1 MDDHNKNLGLKVG
14 LEVHQE
20 LATSHKLFCSCS
32 PLLFHQE
39 AQFTFIRRLRPTQS
53 ELGKIDP
60 AALFEFQ
67 QGKTLLY
74 ESSDQTDCLVEM
86 DEEPPGPLNAEAVD
100 ICLTVGLIV
109 GARPVDEI
117 HVMRKIVI
125 DGSNTTG
132 FQRTCVVAL
141 GGEIIVDGK
150 RVGIEQICLEE
161 DAARKTEE
169 SGSQQNYRIDRL
181 GIPLVEVST
190 EPTIGS
196 PEEAAKVALAIGRIL
211 RSTGKV
217 RRGLGSIR
225 QDVNISITEGALV
238 EIKGIQQLDLI
249 SKVVE
254 YEVLRQRKLLEIRD
268 KLRSKGASVDYP
280 VHVIDVTELFRETE
294 CQILKTSI
302 RKGERI
308 CAARLPFFAGLV
320 GMQLCPGRRLGTE
333 MADRAKFWGRVKG
346 IFHTDELP
354 GYGITDE
361 EVSLLRESVE
371 AKAADAVV
379 IVAGEPE
386 KCKGALNAVFERA
399 SEALTGVP
407 SETRGPNAD
416 GTTHFMRPRPGAA
429 RMYPET
435 DVVPIGISND
445 RLKKIGSA
453 LPESLDVQLKG
464 LMQEFGLNSKLAGQL
479 MDSDYLPLF
488 RHISR
493 GTKASPSLVAV
504 TLTETLKSL
513 ERESLN
519 VDALTD
525 ERIEEV
531 FRFLEQGL
539 VVKES
544 VPDILTWLATNPRAN
559 TNQAIKELKLE
570 LLSQEEL
577 WQTVQIKVRE
587 NLEVARRAGARASG
601 MLMGIVMKEI
611 RGRAKTENVLAL
623 VQKALEEMLE
633 SR

>member
-20 LATSHKLFCSCS
+20 LATPHKLFCSCS
-32 PLLFHQE
+32 PSLFHQE

-74 ESSDQTDCLVEM
+74 EASDQTDCLVEM

-100 ICLTVGLIV
+100 ICLTVGLMV

-141 GGEIIVDGK
+141 GGGIVVDGK

-161 DAARKTEE
+161 DAARKTDE

-238 EIKGIQQLDLI
+238 EIKGIQQLDLV

-268 KLRSKGASVDYP
+268 ELRSRGASVEFS
-280 VHVIDVTELFRETE
+280 VHVTDVTELFRETE

-302 RKGERI
+302 RSGETI
-308 CAARLPFFAGLV
+308 CAAKLPFFAGLV

-346 IFHTDELP
+346 IFHTDELS
-354 GYGITDE
+354 GYGISDE

-399 SEALTGVP
+399 SEALTVVP

-445 RLKKIGSA
+445 RLKKIGSM

-493 GTKASPSLVAV
+493 STKASPSLVAV

-544 VPDILTWLATNPRAN
+544 VPDILTWLATNPQAN

-587 NLEVARRAGARASG
+587 NLEVARRASARASG

-623 VQKALEEMLE
+623 VQKALEEVLE